1 MSMNVYYD
9 ESSKLSNALPEYDQ
23 LLVKATMLDA
33 IVRYTKMSEYN
44 PDKKV
49 ILAIVDGLKED

>member
-1 MSMNVYYD
+1 MSMSVYCD
-9 ESSKLSNALPEYDQ
+9 NSMPEYEQ

>member
-1 MSMNVYYD
+1 MSYDDAIKAVYCD
-9 ESSKLSNALPEYDQ
+9 NSLPEYDQ

-49 ILAIVDGLKED
+49 ILAIVDGLKEG

>member
-1 MSMNVYYD
+1 MSITTVYSD
-9 ESSKLSNALPEYDQ
+9 NSLPEYDQ

-33 IVRYTKMSEYN
+33 IVRYTKMNEYN

-49 ILAIVDGLKED
+49 ILAIADGFKED